1 MASRLYRGLKWLY
14 NTFKMGYFAPL
25 LILISYTLLGAII
38 FKALEHD
45 EDQRRRNFYRNESE
59 YAVNQVLDRMLEVRC
74 HDGLLKQL
82 NRVEQIRHAQD
93 ALFWF
98 LDHLNLT
105 AVIEERSDASPWTW
119 WGSMFYAGQLY
130 TTIGYGFPIV
140 KTVPGQVVSIFYI
153 MIGIPIFLIIL
164 KDVGR
169 LMSRGPPQILQAP
182 EKLADCRDDG
192 ADTQI
197 LTVVQGPG
205 ISQFQQTLK
214 IDLGT
219 ESEALATEEKEQR
232 ILALNGRSKIEKAE
246 LDPVKQNR
254 LNQRAEMSFPIP
266 IALAILSMWILFSAA
281 LFCIW
286 ETEWGYLTSVYFFF
300 VSIST
305 VGLGDIY
312 PSKPDMMIFNF
323 ILILV
328 GLALLSMCFN
338 LIQLTVERFL
348 DRLIDEYIEEIEKM
362 ADIVHQDDPAT
373 EHAMPFEFK
382 MTTGNLL
389 QVPFRKVAEPQG
401 LFSEVKSFVAEKIA
415 ENLIASRLGDED
427 SDSERDKEE
436 AEEEEVADYKG
447 QADDGMA
454 DDVEKTGSAAASRKG
469 SVTGQLFH
477 SPRRVQKH
485 AKRPVLRTIQTLE
498 KIRPHRGDFRSV
510 VFSKFVASDR
520 LARLME
526 DPARTQSD
534 KKKTVS
540 ISCQT
545 EPEPKMRRLCGRKSR
560 DSISTVNTCDSII
573 STTPYKD
580 IYFDYTT
587 DISANEAALNNK
599 STLSILRIDDEEPIL
614 QSALMR
620 LRSPPKIR
628 LPAGL
633 PSGSRRFHRPL
644 RPTPSSPGCME
655 TDNSMRD
662 SGGPSPL
669 HDTRSLPSSEFTRL
683 QNLCGLLPNDFTRQ
697 KRRVSL
703 DSPSHGYR
711 SNSSI
716 DDSMFEK
723 AKEPSNVQFH

>member
-74 HDGLLKQL
+74 HDGLLKEL

-169 LMSRGPPQILQAP
+169 LMSRGLRKFYKRLKNSRIAETTEQI
-182 EKLADCRDDG
+182 RRF
-192 ADTQI
+192 
-197 LTVVQGPG
+197 
-205 ISQFQQTLK
+205 SQSSKQTLK
-214 IDLGT
+214 IDAGT
-219 ESEALATEEKEQR
+219 ESEALAKEGKEQR
-232 ILALNGRSKIEKAE
+232 ILALNGRSKKEKAE

-401 LFSEVKSFVAEKIA
+401 LFSEVKSFVAEKFA
-415 ENLIASRLGDED
+415 ENLIASR
-427 SDSERDKEE
+427 K
-436 AEEEEVADYKG
+436 
-447 QADDGMA
+447 
-454 DDVEKTGSAAASRKG
+454 
-469 SVTGQLFH
+469 
-477 SPRRVQKH
+477 
-485 AKRPVLRTIQTLE
+485 KR
-498 KIRPHRGDFRSV
+498 
-510 VFSKFVASDR
+510 
-520 LARLME
+520 
-526 DPARTQSD
+526 
-534 KKKTVS
+534 KKKKPLTTKDNLMTAW
-540 ISCQT
+540 QKT
-545 EPEPKMRRLCGRKSR
+545 LRKR
-560 DSISTVNTCDSII
+560 AVQR
-573 STTPYKD
+573 D

-683 QNLCGLLPNDFTRQ
+683 QNLCGLLPNDFARQ

-716 DDSMFEK
+716 DDSTFEK